1 MNDKDMK
8 KNGSKKN
15 AVQKSASN
23 FAIAGAQD
31 EVVHRYGA
39 AVKEHLVSYSGVD
52 HETGQILKKSLD
64 SISREKISVVQPYQS
79 IKAQAGYAAEV
90 KTVAQENA
98 ERIISGDKTRVSRT
112 DDLSR
117 DIKSASGQT
126 VGGVNNQLFDIISI
140 GEDGSYIEG
149 SARQLK

>member
-15 AVQKSASN
+15 EVQKSASN

-64 SISREKISVVQPYQS
+64 SISREKISVLCTRFSDRVGSSGGTIMNPPSVQ
-79 IKAQAGYAAEV
+79 
-90 KTVAQENA
+90 
-98 ERIISGDKTRVSRT
+98 
-112 DDLSR
+112 
-117 DIKSASGQT
+117 
-126 VGGVNNQLFDIISI
+126 
-140 GEDGSYIEG
+140 
-149 SARQLK
+149 RQGA